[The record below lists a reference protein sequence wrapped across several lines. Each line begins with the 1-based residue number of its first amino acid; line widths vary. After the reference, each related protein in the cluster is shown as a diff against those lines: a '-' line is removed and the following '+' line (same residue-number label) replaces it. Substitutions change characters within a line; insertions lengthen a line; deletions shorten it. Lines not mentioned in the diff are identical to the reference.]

1 MIRIRPILMSVVL
14 LFKRF
19 AFAMR
24 AFVHVK
30 LESARDRRLFSRM
43 NQRELRELGLDWN
56 KATKALT
63 TAFPE
68 ARTAS

>member
-1 MIRIRPILMSVVL
+1 MIRIRPTLKSVAL
-14 LFKRF
+14 PLKRF

-24 AFVHVK
+24 AFVQVK

-56 KATKALT
+56 EDKGTYDRL
-63 TAFPE
+63 P
-68 ARTAS
+68 